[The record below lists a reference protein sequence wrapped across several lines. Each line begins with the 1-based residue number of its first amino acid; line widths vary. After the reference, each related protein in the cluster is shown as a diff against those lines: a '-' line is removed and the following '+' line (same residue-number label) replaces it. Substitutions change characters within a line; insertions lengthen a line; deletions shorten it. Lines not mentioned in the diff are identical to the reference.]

1 MKIMELTILLK
12 LVLPPKKAFILAM
25 FLCDICSYV
34 FIAHYINFSTFA
46 FILRWVVNIEDIQH
60 LISDE
65 SRSTLDSD

>member
-34 FIAHYINFSTFA
+34 FIVHYINFSTFC
-46 FILRWVVNIEDIQH
+46 IH
-60 LISDE
+60 LEMSCQY
-65 SRSTLDSD
+65 